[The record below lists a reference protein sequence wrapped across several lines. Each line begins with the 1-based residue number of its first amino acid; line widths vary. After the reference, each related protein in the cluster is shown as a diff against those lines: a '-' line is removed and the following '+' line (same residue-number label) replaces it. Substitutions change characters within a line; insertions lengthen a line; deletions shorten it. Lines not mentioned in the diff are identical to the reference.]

1 MQAMPLGTKGSFSL
15 VVMPEHLA
23 SRFKDAMLPPIL
35 ATPVMIMVMEN
46 AALNAMKPYLDAG
59 ETALGTRVDVRHMS
73 ATPAGRR
80 VTGEAEVTRIDGRRV
95 EFTIR
100 ATEGA
105 EVIGEGTHER
115 VIINLARFSEQLK
128 AKLGR

>member
-1 MQAMPLGTKGSFSL
+1 MQTMPLGSKGSFSL

-46 AALNAMKPYLDAG
+46 AALNAMKPYLDAD

-80 VTGEAEVTRIDGRRV
+80 VTGEAEVTKIDGRRI

-100 ATEGA
+100 ATDGA

-128 AKLGR
+128 TKFGE

>member
-1 MQAMPLGTKGSFSL
+1 MQGMPLGTKGSFSL
-15 VVMPEHLA
+15 VVLPEHLA

-46 AALNAMKPYLDAG
+46 AALNAMKPYLDAD

-73 ATPAGRR
+73 ATPAGIR
-80 VTGEAEVTRIDGRRV
+80 VTGEAKVTKIDGRRI

-100 ATEGA
+100 ATDGA

-128 AKLGR
+128 AKFGE

>member
-1 MQAMPLGTKGSFSL
+1 MQSIPVGAKGSFSL
-15 VVMPEHLA
+15 VVTPEHLA
-23 SRFKDAMLPPIL
+23 NRFKDTMLPPVL

-46 AALNAMKPYLDAG
+46 AALNAMKPYLDAD

-80 VTGEAEVTRIDGRRV
+80 VSGEAKVTKIDGRRI

-128 AKLGR
+128 AKFAE

>member
-1 MQAMPLGTKGSFSL
+1 MQRMPLGAKGSFSL
-15 VVMPEHLA
+15 VVTPDHLA
-23 SRFKDAMLPPIL
+23 NRFKDAMLPPVL

-59 ETALGTRVDVRHMS
+59 ETALGTQVDVRHIS
-73 ATPAGRR
+73 ATSAGRR
-80 VTGEAEVTRIDGRRV
+80 VTGEAEVTKIDGRRI

-105 EVIGEGTHER
+105 ELIGTGTHER
-115 VIINLARFSEQLK
+115 VIIDLAKFSQLLK
-128 AKLGR
+128 SKFG

>member
-1 MQAMPLGTKGSFSL
+1 MQEIPLGTKGSFSL

-46 AALNAMKPYLDAG
+46 AALNAMKPYLDAD

-73 ATPAGRR
+73 ATPAGIR
-80 VTGEAEVTRIDGRRV
+80 VTGEAKVTKIDGRRI

-100 ATEGA
+100 ATDGA

-128 AKLGR
+128 AKFGE

>member
-1 MQAMPLGTKGSFSL
+1 MQTMPLGSKGSFSL

-80 VTGEAEVTRIDGRRV
+80 VIGEAEVTRIDGRRI

-100 ATEGA
+100 ATDGA

-128 AKLGR
+128 AKFGE

>member
-1 MQAMPLGTKGSFSL
+1 MQGMPLGTKGSFSL
-15 VVMPEHLA
+15 VVLPEHLA

-46 AALNAMKPYLDAG
+46 AALNAMKPYLDAD

-73 ATPAGRR
+73 ATPAGSR
-80 VTGEAEVTRIDGRRV
+80 VSGEAKVTKIDGRRI

-100 ATEGA
+100 ATDGA
-105 EVIGEGTHER
+105 EVIGQGTHER

-128 AKLGR
+128 TKFGE